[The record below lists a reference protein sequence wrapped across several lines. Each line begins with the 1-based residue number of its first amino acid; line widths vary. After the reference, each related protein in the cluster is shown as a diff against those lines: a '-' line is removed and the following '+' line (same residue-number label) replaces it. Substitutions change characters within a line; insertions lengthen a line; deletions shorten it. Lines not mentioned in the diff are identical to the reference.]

1 MAQHASPKVT
11 GHKDELLPQL
21 MSLSI
26 EVIMILGDSIFVPF
40 STSTRLIAA
49 SINIYLTPFLRLLRY
64 SVIAFIVFITLR
76 YNAQRLTP

>member
-1 MAQHASPKVT
+1 MAHQASPKVT

-40 STSTRLIAA
+40 SISTSDGEIVL
-49 SINIYLTPFLRLLRY
+49 
-64 SVIAFIVFITLR
+64 VISPT
-76 YNAQRLTP
+76 